1 MALQKLGEVL
11 VHSPPDPSGLWIH
24 HSIAEALND
33 KSACA
38 MLEGYHLGVVNGRG
52 THFVDWTGTQEMAL
66 AEEFTQKAED
76 VEIEGYS
83 RLAAELRRIAE
94 DYSLE
99 AEQVRA
105 RAKGMEDG

>member
-1 MALQKLGEVL
+1 
-11 VHSPPDPSGLWIH
+11 
-24 HSIAEALND
+24 
-33 KSACA
+33 

-66 AEEFTQKAED
+66 AEEFAQKAEG

-99 AEQVRA
+99 ADQVRA